1 MAANKQLTKIVAPN
15 INEVDYAGKMQEV
28 FDNINENFAKIASLP
43 FIQGVQGD
51 SYKMVTKYIFEYSNK
66 VPTNSDANW
75 IVTED
80 GAILLNSI
88 FSRND
93 IGTENKKTLYQ
104 IKRLIGNVLGKKSPL
119 DFYKEYIEAG
129 TSEHKITNN
138 ELYFYVIENDEG
150 EEFEK
155 QLGQYYYFIDGRLS
169 VLGTLYNNNSNSFSD
184 FSDYTGF
191 YQYIPISDENSTAY
205 YKKVDLLPSIYYDRT
220 KNDICWKFS
229 GVETGISAIGI
240 TGAAG
245 KDSNFQIILVDI
257 GSNNPNELLS
267 HTVDAIFNFNTS
279 NDSSQG
285 WDYTKTGLQEGF
297 ALIVIQSDVNSLT
310 GKENYIAYGQVK
322 IQDNDW
328 VASWNKDT
336 ITDLVQSNIKI
347 NNYFYNMGSN
357 TNNYP
362 RFLAIPSDEQRTNN
376 SKSAHIIR
384 TQFSDDNSKVEGT
397 KNLIIRHTNEAWDS
411 SLRQKSNPSANPIYN
426 PDTGNKKIYLDN
438 YDLELKQL
446 DDTSNNQTNKLYTS
460 IKHGKLSIHGTNNKD
475 ALEVIGNTKLNGE
488 LNVTNHTTIG
498 GNLTIPKG
506 IVTIGSNRDG
516 EINEYIN
523 IGKTKK
529 DKTAT
534 QLKTNIYS
542 ESGNQKAIITS
553 ICSDPEGSFD
563 ASSGDS
569 TFGKY
574 GSYLDLVSGNNQY
587 SDSTTGLRIQN
598 VGNEIK
604 DKAVIIK
611 PRLVIDAGYKEPS
624 TGLPEYRLEIYGGAY
639 IGGKLTANNGATIRN
654 GLDIDSGGIK
664 IFGKSFLSPAYA
676 YANNDSITSDIWN
689 NWGNI
694 KVDNL
699 ERPVYST
706 KKPYMFCYIKSDN
719 YTRVFGFDAD
729 VYPENSIVIVY
740 SDGNKKLNIL
750 LNMDTPKEIYGLNVY
765 YLNNITFTQ
774 NIIGGK
780 SKTFRNVFLYKN
792 IAK

>member
-169 VLGTLYNNNSNSFSD
+169 VLGTLYNNNSNSFSN

-384 TQFSDDNSKVEGT
+384 TQFSTDDSKVEGT

-411 SLRQKSNPSANPIYN
+411 SLRQKSNPNANPIYN
-426 PDTGNKKIYLDN
+426 PATGNKKIYLDN

-446 DDTSNNQTNKLYTS
+446 DDTSKNQTDKLYTS
-460 IKHGKLSIHGTNNKD
+460 IKHGKLSIYGTNDKD
-475 ALEVIGNTKLNGE
+475 ALEVLSGNTKLKGE

-506 IVTIGSNRDG
+506 IVTIGSNQGG

-542 ESGNQKAIITS
+542 KSGNQKAIITS
-553 ICSDPEGSFD
+553 ICSDPEGSFA

-587 SDSTTGLRIQN
+587 SYSTTGLRIQN
-598 VGNEIK
+598 VGSNID
-604 DKAVIIK
+604 DKTVKIK
-611 PRLVIDAGYKEPS
+611 PRLVIEPGYKESSSPY
-624 TGLPEYRLEIYGGAY
+624 YRLEVQ
-639 IGGKLTANNGATIRN
+639 GKAKINN

-676 YANNDSITSDIWN
+676 YANNKSITSDIWN
-689 NWGNI
+689 DWGNI
-694 KVDNL
+694 DVKKVG

-706 KKPYMFCYIKSDN
+706 KKPYMFCYIKSDDS
-719 YTRVFGFDAD
+719 TRVFGFDAD

-740 SDGNKKLNIL
+740 SEGGVRIRIL
-750 LNMDTPKEIYGLNVY
+750 LDLNNPTKINGLTVY
-765 YLNNITFTQ
+765 YLSNITFTQ
-774 NIIGGK
+774 NLKNGK
-780 SKTFRNVFLYKN
+780 TKKFRKVFLYKN
-792 IAK
+792 IAE